1 MRHSNLNCSAGN
13 IFLPAGVG
21 LGAFILTVLVTVV
34 ACKCC
39 QRMKKKKL
47 EREEANNMEVDEN
60 PVYHRD
66 YELAED
72 YERQYSTSEA
82 IDRND
87 YYEC

>member
-1 MRHSNLNCSAGN
+1 M
-13 IFLPAGVG
+13 ILPAGVG
-21 LGAFILTVLVTVV
+21 LGVLFLIVLATLV

-39 QRMKKKKL
+39 QRMKKRKL
-47 EREEANNMEVDEN
+47 EREEANNMEGDEN

>member
-1 MRHSNLNCSAGN
+1 MIL
-13 IFLPAGVG
+13 FAGVG
-21 LGAFILTVLVTVV
+21 LGVLILILLVTVV

-39 QRMKKKKL
+39 QRMKKRKQ
-47 EREEANNMEVDEN
+47 EREEENNMEVDEN

>member
-1 MRHSNLNCSAGN
+1 MHKIDLNNSSGK
-13 IFLPAGVG
+13 IILSAGVG
-21 LGAFILTVLVTVV
+21 IGVLFLIVLVTVV
-34 ACKCC
+34 ACKCS
-39 QRMKKKKL
+39 QRIKKKKL

>member
-1 MRHSNLNCSAGN
+1 MHQISLNNYAGE
-13 IFLPAGVG
+13 IILPAGVG
-21 LGAFILTVLVTVV
+21 LGVLILILLVTVV

-39 QRMKKKKL
+39 QRMKKRKL

>member
-1 MRHSNLNCSAGN
+1 M
-13 IFLPAGVG
+13 ILPAGVG
-21 LGAFILTVLVTVV
+21 LGALILIVLVTVV

>member
-1 MRHSNLNCSAGN
+1 MGS
-13 IFLPAGVG
+13 FPAG
-21 LGAFILTVLVTVV
+21 LGGIIIVILFTVV

-39 QRMKKKKL
+39 QRMKKEKQ

-60 PVYHRD
+60 PVYHWD

-82 IDRND
+82 IDSND